1 MLLNDICDNNIATE
15 VLHAKQDALDSL
27 KDLGIAL
34 KPDIK
39 EERELPEMPEDAEE
53 TSINENDLISTDLQ
67 EEIYTEDDCA
77 EMLSEID
84 SKLKGAK
91 IIKNNYIKHYIKTSF
106 SRIKSETIPIYSMY
120 TMTVPKIIAPIIKSH
135 QKFCTG

>member
-27 KDLGIAL
+27 KDLGITL

-39 EERELPEMPEDAEE
+39 EECELPEMQEDAEE

-67 EEIYTEDDCA
+67 EEIYTEDECA

-84 SKLKGAK
+84 KRKGAK
-91 IIKNNYIKHYIKTSF
+91 IKK
-106 SRIKSETIPIYSMY
+106 
-120 TMTVPKIIAPIIKSH
+120 
-135 QKFCTG
+135 